1 MYKEEH
7 MISIIKPRGDIK
19 PNWES
24 ANPVLRYRE
33 WGVEWEESVGIGDVN
48 IKIGDGVTHWNNLD
62 YAIVNNITKK
72 IVKNFASIIDSDEN
86 PIENPELA
94 PGDSVET
101 LFGKI
106 KNKFDY
112 TLNFINALK
121 NMVGDYQEKSFNTG
135 SGTVTASDLKNAID
149 ILEQYKLTT
158 ANILDVNDST
168 NPDAA
173 LSANQG
179 RLINNKVNANT
190 NAIDV
195 LNSNLAINLALGNE
209 TIASL
214 VDLVPDD
221 STRKFYVN
229 KKPDGP
235 DLSYSRA
242 LLTIEKHSTAIYLQ
256 MHINIDNLRYQ
267 AFYWGDTGVLT
278 PQIWEKSIGSK
289 YFDANIWQLTNANA
303 ISIPENS
310 DMKSNTYKALGVYV
324 CETNVK
330 ARNLSNCPTDQAFT
344 LIVYK
349 TLNPLGGYT
358 TQEFRT
364 IENDIVKRY
373 WDGYTNRWYNDS
385 KFVVSPGLGVKK
397 TVESNSGGGYYFQAG
412 EEDDYTRLVINNKR
426 VAVEH
431 FLNGTKDKAIELW
444 DGK

>member
-195 LNSNLAINLALGNE
+195 LNSNSRLKIYQYTDYEGLDNSITRPLYFVRYGKIGLINFYIRYTTE
-209 TIASL
+209 YSL
-214 VDLVPDD
+214 TLPSGTSFPFVQTLITPTLTKD
-221 STRKFYVN
+221 ST
-229 KKPDGP
+229 
-235 DLSYSRA
+235 S
-242 LLTIEKHSTAIYLQ
+242 
-256 MHINIDNLRYQ
+256 
-267 AFYWGDTGVLT
+267 VL
-278 PQIWEKSIGSK
+278 
-289 YFDANIWQLTNANA
+289 N
-303 ISIPENS
+303 
-310 DMKSNTYKALGVYV
+310 VY
-324 CETNVK
+324 
-330 ARNLSNCPTDQAFT
+330 
-344 LIVYK
+344 
-349 TLNPLGGYT
+349 
-358 TQEFRT
+358 
-364 IENDIVKRY
+364 
-373 WDGYTNRWYNDS
+373 
-385 KFVVSPGLGVKK
+385 
-397 TVESNSGGGYYFQAG
+397 VESNYMKFSGGKVGDRY
-412 EEDDYTRLVINNKR
+412 LVNF
-426 VAVEH
+426 V
-431 FLNGTKDKAIELW
+431 FLMI
-444 DGK
+444 

>member
-195 LNSNLAINLALGNE
+195 LNSNLGVTQLESTQI
-209 TIASL
+209 
-214 VDLVPDD
+214 DD
-221 STRKFYVN
+221 STLPGIGSYIIGTN
-229 KKPDGP
+229 KHDGRWYTVRLKSKLGTTGHFESASFSILWN
-235 DLSYSRA
+235 LS
-242 LLTIEKHSTAIYLQ
+242 STAYGWAIL
-256 MHINIDNLRYQ
+256 ISDNKGHCFTFGKL
-267 AFYWGDTGVLT
+267 
-278 PQIWEKSIGSK
+278 IGSNWHW
-289 YFDANIWQLTNANA
+289 YEIQ
-303 ISIPENS
+303 
-310 DMKSNTYKALGVYV
+310 
-324 CETNVK
+324 
-330 ARNLSNCPTDQAFT
+330 
-344 LIVYK
+344 K
-349 TLNPLGGYT
+349 TELN
-358 TQEFRT
+358 
-364 IENDIVKRY
+364 
-373 WDGYTNRWYNDS
+373 
-385 KFVVSPGLGVKK
+385 
-397 TVESNSGGGYYFQAG
+397 
-412 EEDDYTRLVINNKR
+412 
-426 VAVEH
+426 
-431 FLNGTKDKAIELW
+431 
-444 DGK
+444 

>member
-1 MYKEEH
+1 M
-7 MISIIKPRGDIK
+7 
-19 PNWES
+19 
-24 ANPVLRYRE
+24 
-33 WGVEWEESVGIGDVN
+33 
-48 IKIGDGVTHWNNLD
+48 
-62 YAIVNNITKK
+62 
-72 IVKNFASIIDSDEN
+72 
-86 PIENPELA
+86 
-94 PGDSVET
+94 
-101 LFGKI
+101 
-106 KNKFDY
+106 
-112 TLNFINALK
+112 
-121 NMVGDYQEKSFNTG
+121 
-135 SGTVTASDLKNAID
+135 
-149 ILEQYKLTT
+149 
-158 ANILDVNDST
+158 
-168 NPDAA
+168 
-173 LSANQG
+173 
-179 RLINNKVNANT
+179 
-190 NAIDV
+190 

-324 CETNVK
+324 CETNAK